1 MLQNKRLFMKRV
13 IFLDTNVFESAKFSY
28 DSHRMEKFLET
39 SEEKGINL
47 YITDVIKYEVI
58 KRIKTNIQN
67 AIEKIDKHNLE
78 ILVQSLEVENKEK
91 LKLIN
96 DLSEKLIQDFE
107 NFLTDYNINVI
118 LSNFDQSALIDFYF
132 NNKAPFSEQKKHE
145 FPDAII
151 ILTID
156 KWSAENNK
164 IPLIVTNDKGMSS
177 YETENDIK
185 FFNKISDITN
195 LLLTEKPENDLLDI
209 YKGQL
214 EKIKD
219 KIIDDIKSYKDNFT
233 LYSYDH
239 IDDIEVDNVKIE
251 NVTLNKTDIIN
262 INTDDNIIQL
272 EVDFK
277 IEFSLNASYPDM
289 DTMSRD
295 KEDGVNYF
303 YQHINSELNL
313 KENTTC
319 YLDIII
325 YKEDDDF
332 DLDNFEI
339 EDKEFE
345 FNLDENNITNI
356 EYSDD
361 FSSCKW

>member
-1 MLQNKRLFMKRV
+1 MKRV

-28 DSHRMEKFLET
+28 DSNRMEKFLET
-39 SEEKGINL
+39 CEDQGINL
-47 YITDVIKYEVI
+47 YITDVVKYEVI
-58 KRIKTNIQN
+58 KRIKTNIHD
-67 AIEKIDKHNLE
+67 AIENIDKHNLE
-78 ILVQSLEVENKEK
+78 ILIQSLQVENKEK

-96 DLSEKLIQDFE
+96 DLSEKLITKFE
-107 NFLTDYNINVI
+107 EFMTDYNINVI
-118 LSNFDQSALIDFYF
+118 SSTFNQSKLIDYYF

-156 KWSAENNK
+156 KWSLENNK
-164 IPLIVTNDKGMSS
+164 LPLVITNDKGMSLCD
-177 YETENDIK
+177 TESDIR
-185 FFNKISDITN
+185 FFSKISDVTN
-195 LLLTEKPENDLLDI
+195 LLLTENTENDLLDI
-209 YKGQL
+209 YNGQL
-214 EKIKD
+214 EKIKE
-219 KIIDDIKSYKDNFT
+219 KIKDDIKSYEDNFT

-239 IDDIEVDNVKIE
+239 IDDIEVDNVKIQ
-251 NVTLNKTDIIN
+251 NVTLNKIDIIN
-262 INTDDNIIQL
+262 IDTEDNIIQL

-303 YQHINSELNL
+303 YQHINTELNL

-319 YLDIII
+319 YVDIVID
-325 YKEDDDF
+325 KEEDCDF
-332 DLDNFEI
+332 DFDNFEI

-345 FNLDENNITNI
+345 FDLDENNITSI
-356 EYSDD
+356 EYSDES
-361 FSSCKW
+361 SSCKW

>member
-1 MLQNKRLFMKRV
+1 MKRV

-28 DSHRMEKFLET
+28 NSHRMEKFLEV

-47 YITDVIKYEVI
+47 YITDVIKHEVI
-58 KRIKTNIQN
+58 KRIKTNIRD

-78 ILVQSLEVENKEK
+78 ILIQSLEVENKEK

-107 NFLTDYNINVI
+107 YFLRENNINVI
-118 LSNFDQSALIDFYF
+118 SSTFNQSKLIDLYF
-132 NNKAPFSEQKKHE
+132 NNKAPFSEQKKYE

-156 KWSAENNK
+156 KWSLENNK
-164 IPLIVTNDKGMSS
+164 LPLVVTNDKGMACFN
-177 YETENDIK
+177 TENDIK
-185 FFNKISDITN
+185 FFDKISDITN
-195 LLLTEKPENDLLDI
+195 LLLTENPEDNLLEIYND
-209 YKGQL
+209 KL
-214 EKIKD
+214 EVIKK
-219 KIIDDIKSYKDNFT
+219 KIIDEIKYHDDFI

-239 IDDIEVDNVKIE
+239 IDDIEVSNIEINNVL
-251 NVTLNKTDIIN
+251 LNKIDVIN
-262 INTDDNIIQL
+262 IDINDSIIQL
-272 EVDFK
+272 EADLQ
-277 IEFSLNASYPDM
+277 IDFSLNASYPDM

-303 YQHINSELNL
+303 WQHINAKLNL
-313 KENTTC
+313 KEKTTC

-325 YKEDDDF
+325 YKEDEDF
-332 DLDNFEI
+332 DIDNLEI

-345 FNLDENNITNI
+345 FSLDESNIIDI
-356 EYSDD
+356 EYSDE
-361 FSSCKW
+361 FSACKL

>member
-1 MLQNKRLFMKRV
+1 MKRV

-28 DSHRMEKFLET
+28 TSYRMKNFLET
-39 SEEKGINL
+39 CEDKGIDL
-47 YITDVIKYEVI
+47 YITDVVKHEVI
-58 KRIKTNIQN
+58 KRIKTNIHD
-67 AIEKIDKHNLE
+67 AIENIDKHNLE
-78 ILVQSLEVENKEK
+78 ILIQSLQVENKEK

-96 DLSEKLIQDFE
+96 DLSEKLIADFE
-107 NFLTDYNINVI
+107 EFMTDYNINI
-118 LSNFDQSALIDFYF
+118 ISSTFNQSKLIDFYF
-132 NNKAPFSEQKKHE
+132 HNKAPFSEQKKHE

-156 KWSAENNK
+156 KWSLENHK
-164 IPLIVTNDKGMSS
+164 TPLVVTNDKGMSLCD
-177 YETENDIK
+177 TESNII
-185 FFNKISDITN
+185 FFSKISDVTN
-195 LLLTEKPENDLLDI
+195 LLLTENPENDLLEI
-209 YKGQL
+209 YNEQL

-219 KIIDDIKSYKDNFT
+219 KIIDNIKSYEDTFT

-239 IDDIEVDNVKIE
+239 IDDIEVDNVKIK
-251 NVTLNKTDIIN
+251 NVILNKIDIIN
-262 INTDDNIIQL
+262 INTEDNIIQL
-272 EVDFK
+272 EVDFQ

-303 YQHINSELNL
+303 WQHLNAELNL

-325 YKEDDDF
+325 DKENDDF
-332 DLDNFEI
+332 DLDDFDI

-345 FNLDENNITNI
+345 FYLDENNITDI
-356 EYSDD
+356 KYSDE
-361 FSSCKW
+361 FSSSKW